1 MRCENCN
8 YCQYPRTSD
17 DNGGACKCRAM
28 KRKTIDVMVSLGETP
43 EWCPIKK
50 REKECY
56 IKLYK
61 AFRKELDEMCVPLII
76 DELKRIEPIVA
87 DNKVVGIIVGFT
99 DFIDCIYIVPEYRR
113 RGLARQAVLK
123 FVEGNLDYGIRLR
136 IINNNNV
143 AYDFWSKIF
152 ELKKIGTNAV
162 DTLYEIVKI
171 KE

>member
-43 EWCPIKK
+43 EWCPLKE
-50 REKECY
+50 REREQY
-56 IKLYK
+56 IKHYRD
-61 AFRKELDEMCVPLII
+61 FRKELDKMCVPLII
-76 DELKRIEPIVA
+76 GEMKRIEPIKA
-87 DNKVVGIIVGFT
+87 DGKIVGMVGGFT
-99 DFIDCIYIVPEYRR
+99 DYIDCVYVKPEYRR

-123 FVEGNLDYGIRLR
+123 FVEGNLDYGIRLH

-152 ELKKIGTNAV
+152 ELKKIATNAV